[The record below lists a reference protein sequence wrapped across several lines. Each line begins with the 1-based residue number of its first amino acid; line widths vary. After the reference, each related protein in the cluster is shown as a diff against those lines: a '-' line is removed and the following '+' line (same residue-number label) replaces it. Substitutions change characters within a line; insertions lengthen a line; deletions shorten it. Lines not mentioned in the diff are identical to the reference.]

1 MLWNVR
7 LWRLVGLA
15 LAIVLGATAG
25 LVVEAEAQPVTAK
38 KRWTARKLG
47 GEGMDLFAAG
57 DYGAALEKFAAADE
71 LVPAPTLK
79 LRIARCLDKLDRML
93 EAAATYRSV
102 IETELDRRAPAV
114 HRKARK
120 DAVPELAALREQIP
134 TVRVIV
140 KGPGAETAAV
150 TIDGES
156 LPADALGKKHELDPG
171 TYVIEAERLDDGAV
185 EKRQIVLSR
194 EQHEEVILR
203 LPSDK
208 TPGPTRTPEVAL
220 ADDDGAAWRL
230 AGWIAVGVGGAA
242 LSVGSAVGVVVL
254 VEEQDL
260 LERCADRQCPPDAHD
275 DAEQFDTLR
284 IVSTVGLV
292 AGGVGVA
299 AGVTMLLL
307 APGGEGEGSSG
318 DEEPAEEGDDPGVDS
333 IALSPCAWMPGLCLR
348 GTF

>member
-1 MLWNVR
+1 MGVALA
-7 LWRLVGLA
+7 LAFLVGL
-15 LAIVLGATAG
+15 LLGPTTVAYG
-25 LVVEAEAQPVTAK
+25 QPVNAK

-57 DYGAALEKFAAADE
+57 DYEAALEKFTAADE

-79 LRIARCLDKLDRML
+79 LRMARCLDKLDRML
-93 EAAATYRSV
+93 EAASTYRSV

-140 KGPGAETAAV
+140 KGPGAETASV
-150 TIDGES
+150 TIDGKE
-156 LPADALGKKHELDPG
+156 LPADELGKKHELDPG
-171 TYVIEAERLDDGAV
+171 TYVVEAERLDDGAV
-185 EKRQIVLSR
+185 EKRQVVLRR
-194 EQHEEVILR
+194 EQHEEVVLR
-203 LPSDK
+203 LPSD
-208 TPGPTRTPEVAL
+208 PSPEDL
-220 ADDDGAAWRL
+220 RSPEEKLTEDEGAPWRL

-242 LSVGSAVGVVVL
+242 LSVGSVVGVVVL
-254 VEEQDL
+254 SEEQDL
-260 LERCADRQCPPDAHD
+260 LDRCTDRECPPEAHD

-284 IVSTVGLV
+284 TVSTVGFV

-299 AGVTMLLL
+299 AGIAMLLL
-307 APGGEGEGSSG
+307 APSGEPDDDAEG
-318 DEEPAEEGDDPGVDS
+318 DEDEPAAEEDPLLESLAVG
-333 IALSPCAWMPGLCLR
+333 PCAAHPGLCLQ